1 MLDRIDLH
9 LEVEKIPLKQ
19 IKTKSNEEPSS
30 SVRARVKKARQVAL
44 SRSFRLLRKAKLNS
58 SLSRQDLSKV
68 APLDS
73 AGEKLLEDAC
83 DKLDLSM
90 RQFLKIQKIARTIAD
105 LEGVDNISISHLSEA
120 LQYRSQRGERGGI

>member
-30 SVRARVKKARQVAL
+30 AVRDRVRKARAL
-44 SRSFRLLRKAKLNS
+44 ALERSQKYLKKSKLNS
-58 SLSRQDLSKV
+58 ALSRQDLLVV
-68 APLDS
+68 APLDNS
-73 AGEKLLEDAC
+73 CEKLLEDASE
-83 DKLDLSM
+83 KLDLSM

-105 LEGVDNISISHLSEA
+105 LEGVDKITISHISEA
-120 LQYRSQRGERGGI
+120 LQYRSKRGERGGI

>member
-1 MLDRIDLH
+1 MLDRIDIH

-19 IKTKSNEEPSS
+19 IKTKSDEESS
-30 SVRARVKKARQVAL
+30 REVRKRVEQARSLAL
-44 SRSFRLLRKAKLNS
+44 SRSQKLIKKSKLNS
-58 SLSRQDLSKV
+58 SLSRQDLLKI

-73 AGEKLLEDAC
+73 SCEKLLEDAC

-105 LEGVDNISISHLSEA
+105 LDGSENISISHLSEA
-120 LQYRSQRGERGGI
+120 LQYRSKRGERGGI